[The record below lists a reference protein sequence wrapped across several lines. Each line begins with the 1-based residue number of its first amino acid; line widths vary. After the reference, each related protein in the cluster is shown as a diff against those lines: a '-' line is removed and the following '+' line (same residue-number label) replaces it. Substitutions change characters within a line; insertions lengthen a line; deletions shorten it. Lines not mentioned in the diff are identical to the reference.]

1 MISRPIV
8 VLTAL
13 GLLVAAAAAQPN
25 PSPGTTPR
33 FTPEVSEFVKNFK
46 PGGQDFAGQV
56 SVLPPAES
64 VRRMVLPEGYAAELV
79 ASEPVVRQPID
90 LRFDERGRL
99 WVVQYLQY
107 PFPAGVT
114 ITSYDQY
121 LRAEFDRVPPPPPR
135 HTRGVDRITI
145 LEDKDGDGR
154 FETHK
159 DFLEG
164 LNLAT
169 SIEFGR
175 GGVWVLQ
182 SPHLLFY
189 PDRNGDDVPDSDPE
203 VHLSGFGLE
212 DTHSLASNL
221 HWGPDGWLYGAT
233 GSTTNLDIQ
242 GVRLLGQGIWRYHPD
257 TRVFEVFA
265 EGGGN
270 TFSLEF
276 DSVGRAYS
284 GTNNGGTRGLH
295 YVQGATYRK
304 GWSKHGPAMN
314 PFLYGF
320 FDNMA
325 HEGYSPRFPQTFI
338 FYEGGAM
345 PALEGQIVVGMS
357 LTNRVQSSR
366 VLPDTSTFRTVDA
379 LALVTTEDKAFRPVD
394 IEQGPDGAIYL
405 ADWAD
410 VRLSHLNPMDTWDK
424 SNGRI
429 VRIQPKDFTRPA
441 AMDLRR
447 KTTPEL
453 IALLTHP
460 NREYREHARRLL
472 ADRPEAIAP
481 TLRETLGRNGPGALE
496 ALWVLNLRGEIDEAG
511 LRALFPHPNEHVRRW
526 AVRLLGDRNQVGAAT
541 AVALARLAAAEP
553 AVEVRS
559 QLASSAKRL
568 PAAAALPIVKALLT
582 RDEDA
587 ADRNIPQLLWWA
599 IEGKAETGREELI
612 DFVAD
617 PAVWKSKIFRT
628 HLAERLGMRYAA
640 DQGPRKYYTLKQGV
654 YSEWL
659 IDRAPEHLRRN
670 LEQSGRLLAAAPG
683 MAEAN
688 LILNGVAKGLTGPRV
703 EGVPRPLQ
711 DAVTRLWTTSTPRSA
726 ALLTL
731 AAKLGRDDAVVEVIS
746 RLQAGKVSDADQEL
760 YLELLT
766 ATAPPAA
773 LPILADR
780 VRGEK
785 DEARRTRNLA
795 ALAGFDGGADV
806 VIELFPTF
814 SPRLKATAQ
823 RMLSEK
829 PAWAAVMLERINA
842 GTFNPGVLS
851 AGNLALLRAHRD
863 PRVVSQFSAYQL
875 RHTDDPAQRSAQQ
888 SYEVGKTAYALSCA
902 PCHREAGE
910 GTIGLAPA
918 LVGSRF
924 LQLSDE
930 VLIRIVLGGKENP
943 GRGLI
948 MPPWKHLDDTQVAGV
963 LTFVRREFGNQPAA
977 VDPAQVAKVRAATAD
992 RQKAWTDAELEALTK
1007 TAGR

>member
-1 MISRPIV
+1 MTPRPFSAIV
-8 VLTAL
+8 ACTAL
-13 GLLVAAAAAQPN
+13 LSVAAAQTTN
-25 PSPGTTPR
+25 PPR

-56 SVLPPAES
+56 SVLPPEES
-64 VRRMVLPEGYAAELV
+64 IRRMVLPEGYVAELV
-79 ASEPVVRQPID
+79 ASEPAIAQPID

-99 WVVQYLQY
+99 WVVQYKQY
-107 PFPAGVT
+107 PFPAGIT

-135 HTRGVDRITI
+135 HVRGADQVTI

-159 DFLEG
+159 HFLEG
-164 LNLAT
+164 LNMAT

-189 PDRNGDDVPDSDPE
+189 PDRNGDDIPDGDPE

-212 DTHSLASNL
+212 DTHSLASSL
-221 HWGPDGWLYGAT
+221 HFGPDGWLYGAT

-257 TRVFEVFA
+257 TRVFEIWA

-270 TFSLEF
+270 TQSLEF
-276 DSVGRAYS
+276 DSRGRVYS

-295 YVQGATYRK
+295 YAQGATYRK
-304 GWSKHGPAMN
+304 GWTKHGPAMN
-314 PFLYGF
+314 PFIYGF

-357 LTNRVQSSR
+357 LTNRVQASQ
-366 VLPDTSTFRTVDA
+366 VMKHTSTFRTKDT
-379 LALVTTEDKAFRPVD
+379 LAMVTTDDKAFRPVD
-394 IEQGPDGAIYL
+394 IEQGPDGAIYV

-424 SNGRI
+424 ANGRV
-429 VRIQPKDFTRPA
+429 VRIRAKDAPRPA
-441 AMDLRR
+441 AVNLRQ
-447 KTTPEL
+447 KSSPEL
-453 IALLTHP
+453 IALLSHP
-460 NREYREHARRLL
+460 NREHREHARRLL
-472 ADRPEAIAP
+472 VDRPEAIAA
-481 TLRETLGRNGPGALE
+481 TLRGLLSRNEPGALE
-496 ALWVLNLRGEIDEAG
+496 ALWVLNLRGEIDESG
-511 LRALFPHPNEHVRRW
+511 LRTALRHPDEHVRRW
-526 AVRLLGDRNQVGAAT
+526 AVRLLGDRNQVSAAT
-541 AVALARLAAAEP
+541 AAELARMAAVET

-568 PAAAALPIVKALLT
+568 PAGHALPVVRALLA
-582 RDEDA
+582 RDEDV
-587 ADRNIPQLLWWA
+587 ADQHIPLLLWWA
-599 IEGKAETGREELI
+599 IESKADSGREELI
-612 DFVAD
+612 AMLED
-617 PAVWKSKIFRT
+617 PTTWKSKIFRE
-628 HLAERLGMRYAA
+628 HIAERLGMRYAA

-654 YSEWL
+654 YSDWM

-670 LEQSGRLLAAAPG
+670 LEQCGRLLAAAPG
-683 MAEAN
+683 DAEAS
-688 LILNGVAKGLTGPRV
+688 LLLTGMAKGLVGPRV
-703 EGVPRPLQ
+703 EGAPRQLH
-711 DAVTRLWTTSTPRSA
+711 DVVARLWNQTPRSA
-726 ALLTL
+726 AMVSL
-731 AAKLGRDDAVVEVIS
+731 AAKLGRDDAIVEAVA
-746 RLQAGKVSDADQEL
+746 RVQAGKLPDADQQL
-760 YLELLT
+760 FLELF
-766 ATAPPAA
+766 ASTAPPAA
-773 LPILADR
+773 LPILTER
-780 VRGEK
+780 VRAEK

-795 ALAGFDGGADV
+795 ALTGFDAGADV

-814 SPRLKATAQ
+814 SPRLKTTAQ

-829 PAWAAVMLERINA
+829 PSWAAAMLERMNA

-851 AGNLALLRAHRD
+851 ASNLAIIRGHRD
-863 PRVVSQFSAYQL
+863 PRLSSLLSAYHQ
-875 RHTDDPAQRSAQQ
+875 RHTDDPAQRAAQQ
-888 SYEVGKTAYALSCA
+888 LFETGRNAYALSCV

-918 LVGSRF
+918 LVGSRW
-924 LQLSDE
+924 LQANDDA
-930 VLIRIVLGGKENP
+930 LIRIMLGGKENP

-963 LTFVRREFGNQPAA
+963 LTFIRREFGNQAA
-977 VDPAQVAKVRAATAD
+977 MVDPANVAKIRTVTAD
-992 RQKAWTDAELEALTK
+992 REKAWTDAELDALMK
-1007 TAGR
+1007 TAKK